1 MIWGK
6 VLVEGLRLDASIG
19 ILDHEHER
27 RQPLIVDLVLEVAS
41 GAPIAGDIA
50 SVYDYR
56 RAADHARKLVNAGH
70 IELVETFAEDLA
82 QACLTDTVVETV
94 TVRARKP
101 DAIAD
106 ADAVGVEIVRRRK
119 QV

>member
-1 MIWGK
+1 MTWSK

-19 ILDHEHER
+19 ILDHEHET
-27 RQPLIVDLVLEVAS
+27 RQPLIVDLVLEVAT
-41 GAPIAGDIA
+41 GTPIIGDIN

-56 RAADHARKLVNAGH
+56 RAANHARKLVDAGH

-82 QACLTDTVVETV
+82 QACLTDPVVETV
-94 TVRARKP
+94 MVRARKL

-106 ADAVGVEIVRRRK
+106 ADAVGVEIFRRRP
-119 QV
+119 QG